1 MTHHSDLRIIKTH
14 LAIQNAFV
22 DLLEEKPFDKIQAQE
37 IIEKAL
43 INRTTF
49 YRYYSG
55 KSDLVGKLIKEIKA
69 EYQSILKQRFES
81 DNLVRFMQIIGNRL
95 LEKRRLI
102 LALWKIKTPRHHL
115 YDDMHALLKNAFIA
129 HAKQIK
135 SDDKNW
141 DYQAHIFATIALES
155 HRYYFK
161 KGEILKIPQVF
172 DEWIE
177 MAELLKMN

>member
-1 MTHHSDLRIIKTH
+1 MDLRTLKTH
-14 LAIQNAFV
+14 NAIANALIE
-22 DLLEEKPFDKIQAQE
+22 LLDEKPFEKIQVQE

-55 KSDLVGKLIKEIKA
+55 KSDLAGKLIKQIKA

-129 HAKQIK
+129 HAKRIK
-135 SDDKNW
+135 SNDKNW

-155 HRYYFK
+155 HRYYFEQ
-161 KGEILKIPQVF
+161 GEILTIPQVF
-172 DEWIE
+172 DEWGE
-177 MAELLKMN
+177 MIGILRG